1 MRGWTVSITIQE
13 AGRTALSE
21 TALTLPARLIR
32 DGDSGAVALIDGA
45 GTAHPLAQSRFDVS
59 RQHMTLS
66 TEADGTL
73 LIADQSTNGVF
84 VSQQNS
90 ARLIG
95 KGNTMAIPA
104 QLQVALDT
112 VGFDIRVQS
121 VPPRAPRADS
131 NLHAEVRLG
140 GKLHRVALDRAPL
153 VVAHGA
159 LSNGF
164 GYDRHG
170 DLQGIIAALGN
181 RSALVI
187 APDGAGQM
195 HVFATADL
203 GVRLNRRQIG
213 QSQPEPVAHGTL
225 LTFQGGHLHL
235 MKAGADRQLACVN
248 DACLMLNEYKPGQNC
263 VYCGTRLGDA
273 HTRFIG

>member
-1 MRGWTVSITIQE
+1 MRGWSVSITIQE
-13 AGRTALSE
+13 AGRTVLSE
-21 TALTLPARLIR
+21 QGLPLPARLIR
-32 DGDSGAVALIDGA
+32 DGDSGAVTLIDGT
-45 GTAHPLAQSRFDVS
+45 GVAHPLAQNRFDVS

-66 TEADGTL
+66 AEADGTL

-84 VSQQNS
+84 VSQQTT

-121 VPPRAPRADS
+121 VPPRAPRANS
-131 NLHAEVRLG
+131 NLHAEVRLA
-140 GKLHRVALDRAPL
+140 GKLHRVALDRTPL
-153 VVAHGA
+153 VVAGGA
-159 LSNGF
+159 LAGGYS
-164 GYDRHG
+164 YDRHS
-170 DLQGIIAALGN
+170 DLNGILAALGS

-187 APDGAGQM
+187 APDHSGNMQA
-195 HVFATADL
+195 VATTGLAA
-203 GVRLNRRQIG
+203 RLNRRQIG
-213 QSQPEPVAHGTL
+213 QNQPEPVAHGVL
-225 LTFQGGHLHL
+225 LTFEGGHLHL

-248 DACLMLNEYKPGQNC
+248 DTCLMLNDYKPGQNC

>member
-13 AGRTALSE
+13 AGRTVLSE

-112 VGFDIRVQS
+112 VGFDIRVQTATCT
-121 VPPRAPRADS
+121 P
-131 NLHAEVRLG
+131 
-140 GKLHRVALDRAPL
+140 K
-153 VVAHGA
+153 
-159 LSNGF
+159 
-164 GYDRHG
+164 
-170 DLQGIIAALGN
+170 
-181 RSALVI
+181 SALATNCTAWRWTAHRWWWRMARFRTALAMTVTAI
-187 APDGAGQM
+187 YRASSRPL
-195 HVFATADL
+195 ATA
-203 GVRLNRRQIG
+203 VRW
-213 QSQPEPVAHGTL
+213 
-225 LTFQGGHLHL
+225 
-235 MKAGADRQLACVN
+235 
-248 DACLMLNEYKPGQNC
+248 
-263 VYCGTRLGDA
+263 
-273 HTRFIG
+273 

>member
-13 AGRTALSE
+13 AGRTVLSE

-213 QSQPEPVAHGTL
+213 QSQ

>member
-1 MRGWTVSITIQE
+1 MRGWSVSISIQE
-13 AGRTALSE
+13 AGRTVLSQP
-21 TALTLPARLIR
+21 ALTLPAHLVRNEDNGTVYLV
-32 DGDSGAVALIDGA
+32 DGDGIG
-45 GTAHPLAQSRFDVS
+45 HPLAQDRLDVS
-59 RQHMTLS
+59 RRHMTLS
-66 TEADGTL
+66 AEADGTL

-121 VPPRAPRADS
+121 VPPRAPCVDS
-131 NLHAEVRLG
+131 NLHAEVRLA

-153 VVAHGA
+153 VVAGGA
-159 LSNGF
+159 LSNNY

-170 DLQGIIAALGN
+170 DLQGIVAALGN
-181 RSALVI
+181 RNALVV
-187 APDGAGQM
+187 APDATGQM
-195 HVFATADL
+195 HAVATAGL
-203 GVRLNRRQIG
+203 AARLNRRQIG
-213 QSQPEPVAHGTL
+213 QNQPEPVAHGTL
-225 LTFQGGHLHL
+225 LTFDGGHLHL
-235 MKAGADRQLACVN
+235 MKAGADRQLACAN
-248 DACLMLNEYKPGQNC
+248 DACLMLNDYKPGQNC

>member
-13 AGRTALSE
+13 AGRTVLSE

-131 NLHAEVRLG
+131 NLTA
-140 GKLHRVALDRAPL
+140 HRWWWRMARFRTALAMTVTAIYRASSRPL
-153 VVAHGA
+153 
-159 LSNGF
+159 
-164 GYDRHG
+164 
-170 DLQGIIAALGN
+170 
-181 RSALVI
+181 
-187 APDGAGQM
+187 
-195 HVFATADL
+195 ATA
-203 GVRLNRRQIG
+203 VRW
-213 QSQPEPVAHGTL
+213 
-225 LTFQGGHLHL
+225 
-235 MKAGADRQLACVN
+235 
-248 DACLMLNEYKPGQNC
+248 
-263 VYCGTRLGDA
+263 
-273 HTRFIG
+273 